1 MGSIAIELEKLGIP
15 TVTIYNE
22 RHETR
27 FMGTVL
33 SKGYA
38 DYPAKNFPEIETL
51 SEEGVLALAP
61 DAFDF
66 LVSGL
71 TTWVPPYLE
80 KQGELWVPT
89 ETEFTFTGATYEEA
103 LTNYNEAFL
112 SENRWGDGLPL
123 VPATRERVD
132 ALLAGTDLAP
142 DTVVGTWGP
151 SGAQFTVE
159 KIAINAAMAGAK
171 PEYMPVIIAA
181 LQAITSV
188 KWDSYGPVMKS
199 PVPLVVVNGP
209 VAKEIGLNSS
219 ANAFGPNPK
228 YPAGATIGRTIS
240 LAMHNIPGNGRGL
253 LPSNL
258 AGNPATYAGMVV
270 AEAEETEALAEG
282 WDPLNVQLGYAAG
295 TNTVTVLGVD
305 QMDMSISGFVA
316 NVAAYVAPDKNI
328 WPSSAEAFEKRVAG
342 VVVVSEMMLITDGM
356 MRGVTKADIQ
366 EEMFEKA
373 RVPVA
378 DFKSL
383 VLTAEDGSA
392 VEPNDFVKGLI
403 DSLAPGEGVP
413 VAAAPDKF
421 LVVATGGH

>member
-1 MGSIAIELEKLGIP
+1 MGSIAVELEKLGIP
-15 TVTIYNE
+15 TVTLYNE

-33 SKGYA
+33 AKGFA
-38 DYPAKNFPEIETL
+38 DYPAKNFVEIDTL
-51 SEEGVLALAP
+51 TEEGVLALAP
-61 DAFDF
+61 QAFDF
-66 LVSGL
+66 LVAGL
-71 TTWVPPYLE
+71 TTWAPPYLE
-80 KQGELWVPT
+80 KQGDLWVPT
-89 ETEFTFTGATYEEA
+89 ESEFIFTGAAYAEA
-103 LTNYNEAFL
+103 LENMNEAFL
-112 SENRWGDGLPL
+112 ADLRWGDGLPL

-142 DTVVGTWGP
+142 DTVIGTWGP
-151 SGAQFTVE
+151 TGAQFTVE
-159 KIAINAAMAGAK
+159 KIAINAAMAGAQ
-171 PEYMPVIIAA
+171 PEYMPVILAA

-188 KWDSYGPVMKS
+188 RWDSYGPVMKS
-199 PVPLVVVNGP
+199 PVPLVIVNGP
-209 VAKEIGLNSS
+209 VAKQIGLNSS

-228 YPAGATIGRTIS
+228 YPAGATIGRAIS

-258 AGNPATYAGMVV
+258 AGNPAMYAGMVI

-282 WDPLNVQLGYAAG
+282 WDPLNVQLGYAPG

-328 WPSSAEAFEKRVAG
+328 WPSSAEAFDQRVAG
-342 VVVVSEMMLITDGM
+342 VVAVSEMMLITDGM
-356 MRGVTKADIQ
+356 MKGITKADIQ
-366 EEMFEKA
+366 EEMYEKA
-373 RVPVA
+373 RIPV
-378 DFKSL
+378 DEFMTL

-392 VEPNDFVKGLI
+392 VEPNAFIRELI
-403 DSLAPGEGVP
+403 GGLAPGEGVP